1 MAADATTIEIASSRA
16 RLVRVSLTGW
26 ACLIYV
32 FLFSP
37 IVLLILLSFNK
48 NRYGTFP
55 ITGWTFHWFS
65 SIASSP
71 DLQSA
76 IKTSLRVAVEVTLIS
91 TVAGTAAAFFLVR
104 SRVCFRTG
112 V

>member
-1 MAADATTIEIASSRA
+1 MRAALA
-16 RLVRVSLTGW
+16 GW
-26 ACLIYV
+26 ACLIYF

-55 ITGWTFHWFS
+55 ITGWTLHWFT
-65 SIASSP
+65 SIANSP

-76 IKTSLRVAVEVTLIS
+76 IKTSLRVAFEVTLVS
-91 TVAGTAAAFFLVR
+91 HGRGNGGSVLARAEPPALPDGR
-104 SRVCFRTG
+104 SGSASPCRS
-112 V
+112 